1 MRACGVDDDIQ
12 PSRSRFSVECMED
25 EVGSK
30 SRRRKKRIPEAELED
45 TTAVTH
51 QVYTLTIT

>member
-45 TTAVTH
+45 IPP
-51 QVYTLTIT
+51 Q